1 MGNTLKNLNKSDIVQ
16 WNSDVTSTCEDN
28 NNKTHKTVF
37 CPDKMDKTLKNLNK
51 SDVVQWNSSD
61 MILNSTINENQTSQI
76 K

>member
-37 CPDKMDKTLKNLNK
+37 CPDKMDKTLKNLN
-51 SDVVQWNSSD
+51 Q
-61 MILNSTINENQTSQI
+61 M
-76 K
+76 